1 MSDPKVA
8 WNNEELA
15 GLSDVLDA
23 VERHPEIRPQAALP
37 GSAPSPILIPV
48 LREGI
53 ARRDLSTFLEAVGER
68 AKGLIQRG
76 ASFYDVIQTLFAFSR
91 PLYDALGADHAGDLA
106 RLLRAIRAF
115 SRLKEEISH
124 RAGEVFAAQRAQ
136 LVEEEQRK
144 IIRELSTP
152 VIPVWDGIL
161 VMPLVGLVDSSRAK
175 QMMEHLLNRISLL
188 GSRIVILDVTG
199 VPSVDSAVADHFI
212 RTTRAARLV
221 GARSIIVG
229 ISPQVAQAMVR
240 LGVSLEGV
248 ETYGDLYSGLQRALS
263 LLGYTVTREP
273 Q

>member
-1 MSDPKVA
+1 MPDSKVA
-8 WNNEELA
+8 WNDEELA
-15 GLSDVLDA
+15 GLTDVLDT
-23 VERHPEIRPQAALP
+23 VERHPEIDRQPAVP
-37 GSAPSPILIPV
+37 GTQGPSLNPV
-48 LREGI
+48 LREGL
-53 ARRDLSTFLEAVGER
+53 ARRDLTAVFDAVGER
-68 AKGLIQRG
+68 VKGLLRQDVP
-76 ASFYDVIQTLFAFSR
+76 FYQVVQILHDITD
-91 PLYDALGADHAGDLA
+91 PLYKALGADYGRDLA
-106 RLLRAIRAF
+106 RVLRAIQAF
-115 SRLKEEISH
+115 SKFKDQASI

-248 ETYGDLYSGLQRALS
+248 ETYGDLHSGLQRALS

>member
-1 MSDPKVA
+1 MSDPNDA
-8 WNNEELA
+8 WSQEELA
-15 GLSDVLDA
+15 GLADILA
-23 VERHPEIRPQAALP
+23 TAERHPEISRQAEVA
-37 GSAPSPILIPV
+37 GAQGPSLRPV
-48 LREGI
+48 LQEGL
-53 ARRDLSTFLEAVGER
+53 ARKDLTPFFEAVGDR
-68 AKGLIQRG
+68 VAGLLRQDFPFHQVVQLIHG
-76 ASFYDVIQTLFAFSR
+76 DAR
-91 PLYDALGADHAGDLA
+91 PLFEALGADYGPDLQ
-106 RLLRAIRAF
+106 RVLRAVQAF
-115 SRLKEEISH
+115 SKFQGQAAI
-124 RAGEVFAAQRAQ
+124 RAGEVFASQRAQ

-161 VMPLVGLVDSSRAK
+161 VMPLVGLVDSGRAK
-175 QMMEHLLNRISLL
+175 QMMEHLLNRISAL

-199 VPSVDSAVADHFI
+199 VPSVDTAVADHFI

-248 ETYGDLYSGLQRALS
+248 ETYGDFHSGLQRALS
-263 LLGYTVTREP
+263 LLGYTVTREA